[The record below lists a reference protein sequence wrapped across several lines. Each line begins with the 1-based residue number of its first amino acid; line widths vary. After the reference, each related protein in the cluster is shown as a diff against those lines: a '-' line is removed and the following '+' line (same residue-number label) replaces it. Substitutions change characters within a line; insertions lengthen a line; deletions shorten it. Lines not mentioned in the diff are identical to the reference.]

1 MLRIRSYFA
10 FIYCW
15 PKRKS
20 RQDKTSYEFWVAD
33 EAVSSLPFA
42 CSSAQLTMSLLFRRT
57 LATATDTVVPKV
69 VDVLIV
75 GAGPA
80 GLTLSAALKSSRV
93 TKDLKISVI
102 EGFKLDSVKNF
113 FNDTPEH
120 LTNRVSS
127 LTPQSISYLQK
138 IGSWKFIKQER
149 VQPYDSM
156 VVTEGLS
163 DARLNFDHPEIATM
177 CENINLQ
184 SSLYQR
190 IKELELESKPESDFG
205 LEIKDNTKV
214 TSITKDEKT
223 QWPIVHLSTGELIK
237 TRLLVGA
244 DGFNSPVRKF
254 SGIESRGWFY
264 NTFGTVATL
273 KLEYAPFTSCAWQ
286 RFLPT
291 GPLAMLPMPDDY
303 ATLVWSTTP
312 ELSELFTKIE
322 PELFVAL
329 VNAGFLLD
337 DADMQYYYKCI
348 KEDKLEGLME
358 DIEWRIDHATQKYS
372 EEELDEKFPV
382 RAISVLDNSRA
393 RFPLRLS
400 HADTYVAERIAL
412 VGDAAHTTHPLAG
425 QGLNMGQGDVQAL
438 VDALEKGI
446 NRGLDIGNPLVLEP
460 FWADRFPVNNLL
472 LGVVDKLHKLYS
484 CTAEPIVALRTFGL
498 KAVNQFGVLKEFMV
512 SHVSGK

>member
-1 MLRIRSYFA
+1 
-10 FIYCW
+10 
-15 PKRKS
+15 
-20 RQDKTSYEFWVAD
+20 
-33 EAVSSLPFA
+33 
-42 CSSAQLTMSLLFRRT
+42 MSLIFRRT
-57 LATATDTVVPKV
+57 LATSIGNTVEPKV

-75 GAGPA
+75 GGGPA
-80 GLTLSAALKSSRV
+80 GLTLSAALKNSRIAR
-93 TKDLKISVI
+93 DLKISLV
-102 EGFKLDSVKNF
+102 EGFKLDGVKSF
-113 FNDTPEH
+113 YEDTPAV

-127 LTPQSISYLQK
+127 LTPQSIAYLQK
-138 IGSWKFIKQER
+138 IGAWNFIKQDR

-163 DARLNFDHPEIATM
+163 NARLNFDHPEIATM

-190 IKELELESKPESDFG
+190 IKEMESQSEGDFG
-205 LEIKDNTKV
+205 LEIKDDTKV
-214 TSITKDEKT
+214 TSITKDEQN
-223 QWPIVHLSTGELIK
+223 QWPIVHLSNGESIK
-237 TRLLVGA
+237 TRLLIGA

-264 NTFGTVATL
+264 DRFGTVATL
-273 KLEYAPFTSCAWQ
+273 KLEYAPFVSCAWQ

-291 GPLAMLPMPDDY
+291 GPIAMLPMPDDY

-312 ELSELFTKIE
+312 ELSELFTKID
-322 PELFVAL
+322 PELFVNL
-329 VNAGFLLD
+329 VNAAFLLD
-337 DADMQYYYKCI
+337 DVDMQYYYKCI
-348 KEDKLEGLME
+348 KEDNIEGLID
-358 DIEWRIDHATQKYS
+358 DIQWRIGHATQKYT
-372 EEELDEKFPV
+372 EEELDDLFPV
-382 RAISVLDNSRA
+382 RAISVEEKSRA

-400 HADTYVAERIAL
+400 HADTYVSERIAL

-446 NRGLDIGNPLVLEP
+446 SRGLDIGNPLVLEP
-460 FWADRFPVNNLL
+460 YWADRFPVNNML

-498 KAVNQFGVLKEFMV
+498 NAVNQLGALKDFMIAQ
-512 SHVSGK
+512 VSGK

>member
-1 MLRIRSYFA
+1 
-10 FIYCW
+10 
-15 PKRKS
+15 
-20 RQDKTSYEFWVAD
+20 
-33 EAVSSLPFA
+33 
-42 CSSAQLTMSLLFRRT
+42 MSLVLRRA
-57 LATATDTVVPKV
+57 LAQVAGAATSPQC
-69 VDVLIV
+69 VDVLVV

-80 GLTLSAALKSSRV
+80 GLTLSTALKSSRIA
-93 TKDLKISVI
+93 KDLRISMI

-113 FNDTPEH
+113 YDDTPEG

-127 LTPQSISYLQK
+127 LTPQSIAYLQK

-156 VVTEGLS
+156 VITEGLS
-163 DARLNFDHPEIATM
+163 DARLSFDHPEIATM
-177 CENINLQ
+177 CENVNLQ

-190 IKELELESKPESDFG
+190 LKELESESDPAEFG
-205 LEIKDNTKV
+205 LEIKDDTKV
-214 TSITKDEKT
+214 TSITKDQTT
-223 QWPIVHLSTGELIK
+223 QWPIVHLSNGESIM

-264 NTFGTVATL
+264 NRFGTVATV

-291 GPLAMLPMPDDY
+291 GPVAMLPMPDDF

-312 ELSELFTKIE
+312 ELSDMLTKIE
-322 PELFVAL
+322 PELFVEL
-329 VNAGFLLD
+329 VNASFLLQD
-337 DADMQYYYKCI
+337 VDMQFYYNSI
-348 KEDKLEGLME
+348 KEENTEGLID
-358 DIEWRIDHATQKYS
+358 DIKWRIEHATQKYT
-372 EEELDEKFPV
+372 EEELDDKFPV
-382 RAISVLDNSRA
+382 RVVSVVDNSRA

-400 HADTYVAERIAL
+400 HADTYVSERIAL

-425 QGLNMGQGDVQAL
+425 QGLNMGQGDVQSL
-438 VDALEKGI
+438 VNALEKGI
-446 NRGLDIGNPLVLEP
+446 ERGLDIGNPLVLEP
-460 FWADRFPVNNLL
+460 YWADRYPQNNML

-498 KAVNQFGVLKEFMV
+498 NAVNQLGVLKDFMIGQ
-512 SHVSGK
+512 VSGK